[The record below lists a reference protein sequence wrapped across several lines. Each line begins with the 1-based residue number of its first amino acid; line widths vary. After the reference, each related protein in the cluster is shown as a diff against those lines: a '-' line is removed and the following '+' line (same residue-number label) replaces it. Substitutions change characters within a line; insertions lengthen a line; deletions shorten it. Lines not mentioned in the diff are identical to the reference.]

1 MTLTALIAAF
11 GLAGILCFIAS
22 MRRLRRRRLLSGA
35 VTGLGAIS
43 LFLLAACALLLAAD
57 MRTYRRLSAEQRA
70 GEIEF
75 SSIGAHQFN
84 GVLTYPAGER
94 AAFSLRGDQWQVD
107 ARILKWRA
115 FANLMGFDA
124 AYRLERISGR
134 YSRIEDERDLPRT
147 VYPLNPPNRL
157 DLWELAHR
165 FHSWLPWFDAIY
177 GSAVYLPM
185 ADAASY
191 EIKVS
196 QSGLVA
202 RPLNQA
208 ARDAV
213 GNWR

>member
-1 MTLTALIAAF
+1 MTFTVLIAVF
-11 GLAGILCFIAS
+11 GLAGILCLVAA
-22 MRRLRRRRLLSGA
+22 MRRFRRRRLMSGA
-35 VTGLGAIS
+35 MSGFAAIA
-43 LFLLAACALLLAAD
+43 LFLLAAFALLLAAD
-57 MRTYRRLSAEQRA
+57 VRTYRRLSAEQRA

-84 GVLTYPAGER
+84 GVLTYLGGES

-107 ARILKWRA
+107 ARILKWQA
-115 FANLMGFDA
+115 FANLVGFDA

-134 YSRIEDERDLPRT
+134 YSRLEDERDLPRT

-157 DLWELAHR
+157 DLWELVR
-165 FHSWLPWFDAIY
+165 RLHSWLPWFDALY

-196 QSGLVA
+196 QSGLIA

>member
-1 MTLTALIAAF
+1 MTFTALIALS
-11 GLAGILCFIAS
+11 GLAGILCLLACLH
-22 MRRLRRRRLLSGA
+22 RLRRRRLMSGVLSGFA
-35 VTGLGAIS
+35 ALA
-43 LFLLAACALLLAAD
+43 LFLLAACALLLAANVH
-57 MRTYRRLSAEQRA
+57 TYLRLSAEQPA
-70 GEIEF
+70 GEIRF
-75 SSIGAHQFN
+75 SGIGERQFN
-84 GVLTYPAGER
+84 GILTYPGGQR

-115 FANLMGFDA
+115 FANLAGFDA
-124 AYRLERISGR
+124 VYRLERISGR
-134 YSRIEDERDLPRT
+134 YSRIEDERGLPRT

-157 DLWELAHR
+157 DLWELVHR
-165 FHSWLPWFDAIY
+165 YQSWLPWVDALY

-191 EIKVS
+191 EINVS

-208 ARDAV
+208 ARNAV

>member
-11 GLAGILCFIAS
+11 ALAGILCFIAAV
-22 MRRLRRRRLLSGA
+22 RRLRRRRLLSGA
-35 VTGLGAIS
+35 ACGVGAVA
-43 LFLLAACALLLAAD
+43 LFLLAACALLVASD
-57 MRTYRRLSAEQRA
+57 VRTYRRLSAEQRA

-75 SSIGAHQFN
+75 SSTGVLQFN
-84 GVLTYPAGER
+84 GILTYPAGER

-115 FANLMGFDA
+115 FADLMGFDT

-157 DLWELAHR
+157 DLWELVHR
-165 FHSWLPWFDAIY
+165 YHSWLPWVDAIY

-191 EIKVS
+191 EINVS

-208 ARDAV
+208 ARDAL